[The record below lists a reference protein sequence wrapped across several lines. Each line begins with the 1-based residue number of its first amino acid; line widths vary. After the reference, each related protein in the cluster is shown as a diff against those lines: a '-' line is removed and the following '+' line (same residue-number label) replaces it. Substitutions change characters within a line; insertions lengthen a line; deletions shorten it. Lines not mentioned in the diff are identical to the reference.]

1 VKRTGFKN
9 KGGELKTN
17 KPLQSKGVGLKSNS
31 TLSSNKKINAKSD
44 KQKRI
49 ETEYNKVKRESF
61 KADQLCTGCRNSNQP
76 TPSHLIPRS
85 RRRDLVAEK
94 RNVKPHCLTCHRMWE
109 GPDRVNLLDY
119 EENMQIVKEL
129 DYEYYQ
135 ILKRDEG

>member
-1 VKRTGFKN
+1 MKRTPLKN
-9 KGGELKTN
+9 NGKGLKTN
-17 KPLQSKGVGLKSNS
+17 KPLQSKGSGLKQ
-31 TLSSNKKINAKSD
+31 SSSLTSRKRMNVKSQ
-44 KQKRI
+44 KQKSI
-49 ETEYNKVKRESF
+49 ESDYNKMKRENF
-61 KADQLCTGCRNSNQP
+61 KADQLCTGCKNSNQS
-76 TPSHLIPRS
+76 TPSHLIPRN

-135 ILKRDEG
+135 ILKRDES